1 MISLPRI
8 YPVTDTR
15 ISGLTHAEQVR
26 RLADGGATLVQLR
39 DKSASSQLFYQS
51 AVEAVSAAREAGIRI
66 VINDRVDIALAAGAD
81 GVHVGQDD
89 LPAKEARKLLGEN
102 AIIGYSTHSLK
113 QAVEAVG
120 LPVDY
125 IAIGPVFATST
136 KANADPTVGLDGV
149 SSVRASIGDFPLVAI
164 GGIDLHRAAEVLSA
178 GADSVAMISELL
190 SDPSVITQR
199 IRQLL
204 TS

>member
-8 YPVTDTR
+8 YPITDTR

-39 DKSASSQLFYQS
+39 DKSASSQMFYQS
-51 AVEAVSAAREAGIRI
+51 AVEAVTVAREAGIRI
-66 VINDRVDIALAAGAD
+66 VINDRVDIALAAGAH
-81 GVHVGQDD
+81 GVHLGQDD
-89 LPAKEARKLLGEN
+89 LPAAEARKLLGET

-113 QAVEAVG
+113 QAVDAIG
-120 LPVDY
+120 LPLDY

-136 KANADPTVGLDGV
+136 KANAHPTVGLDGV
-149 SSVRASIGDFPLVAI
+149 SSVRASIGDFPVVAI
-164 GGIDLHRAAEVLSA
+164 GGIDRHQATEVLAA
-178 GADSVAMISELL
+178 GADSVAMISDLL
-190 SDPSVITQR
+190 SDESVITQR

-204 TS
+204 NN